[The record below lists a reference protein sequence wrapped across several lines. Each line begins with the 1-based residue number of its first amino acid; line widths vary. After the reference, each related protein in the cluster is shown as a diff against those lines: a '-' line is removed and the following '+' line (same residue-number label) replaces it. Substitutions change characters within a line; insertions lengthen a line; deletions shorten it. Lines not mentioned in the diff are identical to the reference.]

1 MNLTFSPEEQAFR
14 EEVRRFLADALPSDI
29 RERVRLGRHLPADDH
44 IRWQNILSDQGWL
57 AANWPVEHGGQ
68 AGARCSDISS
78 MKSAPPPT
86 PLRWCP
92 LASIWSRQ

>member
-57 AANWPVEHGGQ
+57 AANWPVEHGGPGWGPVQ
-68 AGARCSDISS
+68 RHIFDEE
-78 MKSAPPPT
+78 
-86 PLRWCP
+86 
-92 LASIWSRQ
+92 